1 MSLIYEQETHKL
13 RRCFFDVQNEV
24 GLGKHEK
31 GYQEGC
37 ELWLKEN
44 DVPFVARAPHHLRL
58 HDKIVHTLRPDLVVA
73 DKITVELKAEPR
85 KLQNSD
91 FVQLFNY
98 LKFRKDRLGLLVNM
112 GLTRVE
118 AERVPY
124 AQPDYELDEDWQY
137 WSDRIAGRDREVGA
151 EIRDGL
157 LLIFDAH
164 GTGHDEEIV
173 QKLIRSELDTRG
185 LNYVCAPVAK
195 SFYRDVVVDESA
207 LDCMLIEGRIAL
219 VFTALLADNEINIG
233 RGKSYMQ
240 ALGVEWGVAANFGKK
255 VAQFTGLHVA
265 L

>member
-13 RRCFFDVQNEV
+13 RRCFFDVQNDV
-24 GLGKHEK
+24 GLGKQEK

-37 ELWLKEN
+37 ELWLREN
-44 DVPFVARAPHHLRL
+44 DVPFAARAPHHLRL
-58 HDKIVHTLRPDLVVA
+58 HDRIVHTLRPDLVVA

-98 LKFRKDRLGLLVNM
+98 LKLRKDRLGLLVNM

-124 AQPDYELDEDWQY
+124 AQPEHELSEDWQY
-137 WSDRIAGRDREVGA
+137 WSGRIAGRDREVGA
-151 EIRDGL
+151 ELRDGL
-157 LLIFDAH
+157 HLISDAH
-164 GTGHDEEIV
+164 GTGYDEGIV
-173 QKLIRSELDTRG
+173 RKLISSELGARG
-185 LNYVCAPVAK
+185 LKYVNAPVAK
-195 SFYRDVVVDESA
+195 SLYRGVVVDESP
-207 LDCMLIEGRIAL
+207 LDCMLVEGRIVL

-255 VAQFTGLHVA
+255 AAQFTGLHVA
-265 L
+265 S